1 MFFLH
6 IDRVRS
12 YSVLKQEKNQDLL
25 MNYLKK
31 NKPLLYNQCKS
42 NFEAE
47 NQCKSNFEAEYWNNK
62 KNFALSEGKPEMTYV
77 ELISEALSNAPG
89 GRLKKEEIYEAISSK
104 YPYYK
109 SENSKGKGPNWQRK
123 IRLKLDD
130 DKIFVKSDESFYEQ
144 IQSVLEYI

>member
-1 MFFLH
+1 
-6 IDRVRS
+6 
-12 YSVLKQEKNQDLL
+12 

-31 NKPLLYNQCKS
+31 KKPLLY
-42 NFEAE
+42 

-62 KNFALSEGKPEMTYV
+62 KNFALSEGKPEMTYA

-130 DKIFVKSDESFYEQ
+130 DKIFVKSDESCYEQ

>member
-1 MFFLH
+1 M
-6 IDRVRS
+6 
-12 YSVLKQEKNQDLL
+12 LKQEKNQDLL
-25 MNYLKK
+25 LNYLKK
-31 NKPLLYNQCKS
+31 NKPLLYNQCKTS
-42 NFEAE
+42 AE
-47 NQCKSNFEAEYWNNK
+47 GNFEAEYWNNK

-130 DKIFVKSDESFYEQ
+130 DKIFVKSDDSYEQ